1 MFKNIRLTEPGVHKY
16 KANLGNGAGIHP
28 NSLAIPS
35 PGFKLAV
42 LKVWC
47 MRPYGGQ
54 YLSPADQH

>member
-1 MFKNIRLTEPGVHKY
+1 MTAHHY

-28 NSLAIPS
+28 GSVAIPS

-47 MRPYGGQ
+47 VRPYGGQ
-54 YLSPADQH
+54 YLSPEDQH